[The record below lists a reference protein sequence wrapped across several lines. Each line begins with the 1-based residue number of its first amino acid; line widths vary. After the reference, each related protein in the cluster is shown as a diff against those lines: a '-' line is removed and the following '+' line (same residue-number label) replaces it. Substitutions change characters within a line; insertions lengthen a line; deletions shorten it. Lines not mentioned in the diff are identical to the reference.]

1 MALGWHSMG
10 DFSEISPTRE
20 AFKETVAQA
29 YPHKKELIED
39 AGEYKSTNHDLRHPD
54 TKITSSHESQAR
66 P

>member
-10 DFSEISPTRE
+10 YLSEISPTRE

-39 AGEYKSTNHDLRHPD
+39 AGE
-54 TKITSSHESQAR
+54 
-66 P
+66 